1 MFEDLVREA
10 IREPTAASASSIM
23 SESLP
28 QEVHGFIPDLVA
40 QMDQG
45 VPSDVLADQ
54 ALNKTFDIVESTV
67 LTDATAHILD
77 KFSERIVNLLFGE
90 PFLNLLAQ
98 ASLLITNSTSPV

>member
-10 IREPTAASASSIM
+10 IREPTQASASSIM

-40 QMDQG
+40 QMDKG

-67 LTDATAHILD
+67 LTDATAHVLD
-77 KFSERIVNLLFGE
+77 KFSERIMDLLFGE